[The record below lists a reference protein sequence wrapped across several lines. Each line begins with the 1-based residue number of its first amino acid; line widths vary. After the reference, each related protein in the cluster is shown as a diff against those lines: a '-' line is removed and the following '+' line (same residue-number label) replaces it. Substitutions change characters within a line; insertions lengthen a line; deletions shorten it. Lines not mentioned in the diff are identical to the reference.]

1 MGEGLLYHLLP
12 GGLVFSFTPS
22 PHPHPHPLLPPPPK
36 MKTINVSKIAF
47 LGPIRPI
54 LFPQL
59 KM

>member
-1 MGEGLLYHLLP
+1 MREGLYHLLP

-22 PHPHPHPLLPPPPK
+22 PPPPPPPK

-54 LFPQL
+54 LSPQL